1 MTTLVSL
8 LGFFLLLALLVLWGV
23 AFWKRPQLAT
33 GVLIGVVGAAV
44 VVGIFRAVQLH
55 EIPVW
60 LPALPFAVVA
70 LTLFFFGFLAWY
82 WGRTD

>member
-1 MTTLVSL
+1 MNTLLSL
-8 LGFFLLLALLVLWGV
+8 AGFFLLLAILVLWAL

-33 GVLIGVVGAAV
+33 GVLIGVVVAAIAVGAFSA
-44 VVGIFRAVQLH
+44 IEFH
-55 EIPVW
+55 EMPIW

-70 LTLFFFGFLAWY
+70 GTLFCFGFLAWY